1 MTDMKTKYE
10 KEVIP
15 AMRKKFGYSS
25 IMAVPKMEKAVINTG
40 FGRLITSRAGDDYR
54 KTLDGITQDVSAIAG
69 QHATLTKAKQSIAG
83 FKLREGS
90 PVGAKVTLRGKRMY
104 QFLDRLVNVVL
115 PRSRDFRGI
124 DLSTVDAKGNLAL
137 GIKEH
142 IFFPEISPEKVKDMF
157 GLQVTVQT
165 TAQTKEEGIELFQ
178 QLGFP
183 FKKEEQ

>member
-1 MTDMKTKYE
+1 MQDMKTKYE

-15 AMRKKFGYSS
+15 AMQKKFGYSN
-25 IMAVPKMEKAVINTG
+25 IMAVPKVEKVVINTG
-40 FGRLITSRAGDDYR
+40 FGRLITSRAGDDLR
-54 KTLDGITQDVSAIAG
+54 KTLEGITQDVSAIAG
-69 QHATLTKAKQSIAG
+69 QHATLTKAKHSIAG

-142 IFFPEISPEKVKDMF
+142 IFFPEISPEKVRDIF
-157 GLQVTVQT
+157 GLQITVAT
-165 TAQTKEEGIELFQ
+165 SARNKKEGVELFRV
-178 QLGFP
+178 LGFP
-183 FKKEEQ
+183 LKEQ